1 MVQIFDHEILNIIVF
16 SLTVSVTAVLITA
29 IIGLPLG
36 TYISL
41 KSFPG
46 KNILIALINTGMGLP
61 PVVVGLFIAL
71 LLWRSGLLGGL
82 NLMYTATAIVIAQI
96 IIAIP
101 LVLGIT
107 VSGIQ
112 SIDPQLRRQIQA
124 LGASRLQFTF
134 TLWREARLYLLTAVI
149 AGFGAVISEV
159 GAVLMVGG
167 NIKGQ
172 TVVLTTAIVQE
183 TRRGNFDT
191 ALTLGAI
198 LLAISFVIN
207 FSATSL
213 QQKAKHD

>member
-1 MVQIFDHEILNIIVF
+1 MEKFLDHEIINIIAF
-16 SLTVSVTAVLITA
+16 SLKVSLAAVLITA
-29 IIGLPLG
+29 VIGLPLG

-41 KSFPG
+41 KNFKG

-61 PVVVGLFIAL
+61 PVVVGLFVAL

-82 NLMYTATAIVIAQI
+82 NLMYTATAIIIAQI
-96 IIAIP
+96 IIALP

-112 SIDPQLRRQIQA
+112 SIDPSLRKQILT
-124 LGASRLQFTF
+124 LGASRLQFTL
-134 TLWREARLYLLTAVI
+134 TLWREARLYLLTALI

-183 TRRGNFDT
+183 TRRGNFDS
-191 ALTLGAI
+191 ALILGSI
-198 LLAISFVIN
+198 LLAISFIIN
-207 FSATSL
+207 FTATIL

>member
-1 MVQIFDHEILNIIVF
+1 MDQLISNEIISIIVF
-16 SLTVSVTAVLITA
+16 SLKVSVTAVLITA
-29 IIGLPLG
+29 AIGLPLG

-41 KSFPG
+41 KAFPG

-82 NLMYTATAIVIAQI
+82 NIMYTATAIIIAQI

-112 SIDPQLRRQIQA
+112 SINPGLRKQILA
-124 LGASRLQFTF
+124 LGASRLQFTL

-183 TRRGNFDT
+183 TRRGNFDM

-207 FSATSL
+207 FTATIL
-213 QQKAKHD
+213 QQKAKA

>member
-1 MVQIFDHEILNIIVF
+1 MAQFIDNEILNIIVF
-16 SLTVSVTAVLITA
+16 SLKVSVTAVLITA
-29 IIGLPLG
+29 VIGLPLG

-41 KSFPG
+41 KNFRG

-82 NLMYTATAIVIAQI
+82 NLMYTATAIIVAQI

-112 SIDPQLRRQIQA
+112 SIDLGLRKQILA
-124 LGASRLQFTF
+124 LGASRLQFTL
-134 TLWREARLYLLTAVI
+134 TLWREARLYLITAII

-183 TRRGNFDT
+183 TRRGNFDM

-207 FSATSL
+207 FSATIL
-213 QQKAKHD
+213 QQKAKA

>member
-1 MVQIFDHEILNIIVF
+1 MDQLINNEILSIIVF
-16 SLTVSVTAVLITA
+16 SLKVSITAVLITA
-29 IIGLPLG
+29 IIGLPIG

-41 KSFPG
+41 KEFPG
-46 KNILIALINTGMGLP
+46 KKILIALINTGMGLP

-82 NLMYTATAIVIAQI
+82 GIMYTATAIIIAQI
-96 IIAIP
+96 IIATP

-112 SIDPQLRRQIQA
+112 SIDSGLKKQIMA
-124 LGASRLQFTF
+124 LGASRLQFTL
-134 TLWREARLYLLTAVI
+134 TLWREARLYLITAVI

-191 ALTLGAI
+191 ALILGGI
-198 LLAISFVIN
+198 LLALSFIIN
-207 FSATSL
+207 FTATIL
-213 QQKAKHD
+213 QQKAKA

>member
-1 MVQIFDHEILNIIVF
+1 MEQIFNPEIINIIVF
-16 SLTVSVTAVLITA
+16 SLKVSVTAVLITA
-29 IIGLPLG
+29 VIGLPLG

-41 KSFPG
+41 KNFPG
-46 KNILIALINTGMGLP
+46 KNILVALINTGMGLP

-82 NLMYTATAIVIAQI
+82 NLMYTATAIIIAQI

-112 SIDPQLRRQIQA
+112 SIDPGLRKQIMA
-124 LGASRLQFTF
+124 LGASRLQFTL
-134 TLWREARLYLLTAVI
+134 TLWREARLYLITAVI

-159 GAVLMVGG
+159 GAVLVVGG

-183 TRRGNFDT
+183 TRRGNFDM

-207 FSATSL
+207 FTATIL
-213 QQKAKHD
+213 QQKAKA